1 MGQKKGNEKSK
12 KAAANLVTYC
22 LFIVTYYCLF
32 ATTCRKRK
40 PRTNTTKYGKNG
52 NKKSKK
58 AAANPPVQGEN
69 VVVQEENA
77 AVQPLENVAVHSENA
92 TATAVHYENVFVQP
106 PENIATAKATILA
119 TSPDRVTRK

>member
-1 MGQKKGNEKSK
+1 MGQRKGNEKSK

-58 AAANPPVQGEN
+58 AAANPPVLGEN

-77 AVQPLENVAVHSENA
+77 A
-92 TATAVHYENVFVQP
+92 VQP

-119 TSPDRVTRK
+119 TIPDRVTRR

>member
-1 MGQKKGNEKSK
+1 VQAAKGKRQMIRGKRQCKGCGELGHGETSYKCRLNGTKK
-12 KAAANLVTYC
+12 
-22 LFIVTYYCLF
+22 
-32 ATTCRKRK
+32 RKRK

-77 AVQPLENVAVHSENA
+77 AVQP
-92 TATAVHYENVFVQP
+92 